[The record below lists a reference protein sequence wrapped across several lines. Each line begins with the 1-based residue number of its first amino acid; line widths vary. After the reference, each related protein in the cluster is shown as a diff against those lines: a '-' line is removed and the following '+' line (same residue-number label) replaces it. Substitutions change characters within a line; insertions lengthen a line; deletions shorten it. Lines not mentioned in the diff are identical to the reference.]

1 MRYLV
6 KRNGLI
12 FDTKKIA
19 FLKVH
24 VTPIGYGQVFMDRK
38 RYYVHCLVAEK
49 FLGPRPMGMDV
60 NHKDGNK
67 LNNRMDNLEYLSHPE
82 NKRHGHILKN
92 LPRGVRKCSL
102 KGTKGYYAE
111 MTENGATIYLG
122 YYPNEEMAEGAFFMA
137 YELCHGIAPWKTN

>member
-67 LNNRMDNLEYLSHPE
+67 LNNRIENLEYATRSRNRLHYYRE
-82 NKRHGHILKN
+82 LYGK
-92 LPRGVRKCSL
+92 PRGVYKNHY
-102 KGTKGYYAE
+102 GWYAQLYVDSIVY
-111 MTENGATIYLG
+111 GLG
-122 YYPNEEMAEGAFFMA
+122 NYPNREMAEGAFYMG
-137 YELCHGIAPWKTN
+137 YELAFGVSPWK